1 MSSNQVP
8 VTSATPARRTASK
21 IYDHIFDRIAS
32 GEYAKG
38 ERLPTETELAD
49 LFKVSR
55 TVVREAL
62 ARLRDD
68 GLLQSR
74 QGAGSFI
81 LVSAEQAIRRFA
93 PVMSIGDIQRC
104 YEFRMFVEEAACGL
118 AALRRTEAEL
128 SDLLA
133 HLRATENISDV
144 AQGVDTD
151 LDFHLAIAAASHNRF
166 FVDTL
171 VSMRS
176 HMTVG
181 MELTRKLSLTR
192 PRDALQ
198 LMYAEHQVI
207 YDAIAAS
214 DVSAASAAMRR
225 HLEAARKRVFEG

>member
-1 MSSNQVP
+1 MSSSP
-8 VTSATPARRTASK
+8 IPTGSITASRRTASK
-21 IYDHIFDRIAS
+21 IYDHIFDRIAA
-32 GEYAKG
+32 GDYAKG
-38 ERLPTETELAD
+38 QRLPTETELSD

-68 GLLQSR
+68 GLIQSR

-81 LVSAEQAIRRFA
+81 LVSADQAIRRFA

-128 SDLLA
+128 SDLHA

-144 AQGVDTD
+144 AQGVDAD

-207 YDAIAAS
+207 YDAIAVS

-225 HLEAARKRVFEG
+225 HLESARKRVFEG